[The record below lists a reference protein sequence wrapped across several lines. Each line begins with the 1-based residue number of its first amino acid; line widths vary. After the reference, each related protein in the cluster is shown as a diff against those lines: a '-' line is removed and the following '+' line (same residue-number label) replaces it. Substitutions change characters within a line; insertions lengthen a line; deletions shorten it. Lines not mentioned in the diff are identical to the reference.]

1 MRPDGRHADRAAAGH
16 ARRRVVRVFGL
27 LGIQDFSTRSALE
40 FRRISIYFDFAD
52 FARGSLTG
60 SAGQ

>member
-1 MRPDGRHADRAAAGH
+1 
-16 ARRRVVRVFGL
+16 
-27 LGIQDFSTRSALE
+27 LE
-40 FRRISIYFDFAD
+40 FRRISIYFDFTD

>member
-1 MRPDGRHADRAAAGH
+1 
-16 ARRRVVRVFGL
+16 
-27 LGIQDFSTRSALE
+27 LE